1 MVIKYKCWF
10 DVVTGGT
17 VNQYKIAYNQRQK
30 PTKLPT
36 ESESEADND
45 SLVHYQRRSL
55 GDGSGRVFE

>member
-17 VNQYKIAYNQRQK
+17 INQDRTAYNQRQK

-36 ESESEADND
+36 ESESEAD
-45 SLVHYQRRSL
+45 SWVHYERRSL